1 MSQPNKKYKL
11 RNDDNNLT
19 ILKFKPNDI
28 DELKKW
34 VKEYCNGDRTKQ
46 PIGDW
51 DVSHITNM
59 SSLFQNCYDFNEPLD
74 QWNVSNVTTMD
85 GMFFNCKRFNQP
97 LNTWNVSN
105 VIDMEKMFSNCKNF
119 NQPLNRW
126 DVSNVT
132 TMFTMFNN
140 CYTFNQP
147 LNRWNVSNVII
158 MEQMFHN
165 CLNFNQPLNRWDVSN
180 VTNML
185 EMFHNCIEFN
195 QPLNLW
201 NVSNVTKMTGMF
213 KKCYTFN
220 QPLNTWNVSNVIDM
234 EEMFH
239 NCIEF
244 NQPLDRWN
252 VSNVIDM
259 SYMFYDCREFNQPL
273 NRWDVSNVKN
283 MDSIFYNCSNF
294 NQPLNTWNVSNVI
307 IMEQMFV
314 NCSNFNQPLDR
325 WNVSNVTNMSNMFS
339 NCIEF
344 NQPLNTWNVSNVT
357 NMSNM
362 FYNCKNFNQPL
373 NTWNVS
379 NVTNMSNMFSNCKN
393 FNQPLDTWN
402 VFQVINMNRMFYKC
416 ESFNQ
421 SLNTWKIN
429 KFITWENV
437 SDQPLILNSHPTISQ
452 LKLKDL
458 IFPDNK
464 EWNEISNYFE
474 SNNPWLIHIETFEDL
489 DYPIVTLPKG
499 MMLYT
504 YSTNKSKYNETFL
517 FNLHDKK
524 IDVKNSLKFFFP
536 IPYAIFNLTT
546 DYNTCNI
553 VTLSRDIRILALISP
568 SPIYRSYARQYK
580 YYQKKYLNSCKEPF
594 DHDLCIDFKLKQ
606 HLNIEGFIAIPIN
619 DSISHNSSW
628 NEQLCNEKNIP
639 IDFVSQLM
647 LKSCISNNPE
657 SDIGIEYE
665 GHTHKSVCLL
675 NSTYKTKI
683 TKIKKVFSVPEIV
696 LSPFSNQILTEV
708 DTDFRKL
715 LNIFK
720 SRDLNKQQTTFNYKK
735 LEIKLHK
742 QVKTYLDSI
751 ETNIVESN
759 QCTLFNLYLPECDI
773 VNFPFYR
780 SPKMYNELTRED
792 VNWLQSYQTQSNVI
806 AFNTVLYELFKMEDE
821 SMAGGNKKKLNK
833 TKKKINKTK
842 ILKTKTIKNKYKKK
856 GGDIINTK
864 NELLPLKTN
873 ELAPLKTNNL
883 LPLKTN
889 ELVPLKTNNLV
900 PLKTNELVPLKTN
913 NLVPLK
919 TNELNE
925 LNELN
930 ENLEKN
936 KKPTLIFELSNIG
949 IPILYWKKNNIN
961 I

>member
-11 RNDDNNLT
+11 RNIKNDDNNLT

-28 DELKKW
+28 DELKEW

-59 SSLFQNCYDFNEPLD
+59 SNLFKNCYDFNEPLD

-105 VIDMEKMFSNCKNF
+105 VIDMEEMFSNCKNF
-119 NQPLNRW
+119 NQPLNTW
-126 DVSNVT
+126 NVSNVT
-132 TMFTMFNN
+132 TMFAMFNH
-140 CYTFNQP
+140 CYIFNQP
-147 LNRWNVSNVII
+147 LNTWNVSNVII
-158 MEQMFHN
+158 MEQMFVK
-165 CLNFNQPLNRWDVSN
+165 CFRFNQPLNRWDVSN

-185 EMFHNCIEFN
+185 EMFHGCIEFN
-195 QPLNLW
+195 QPLNTW
-201 NVSNVTKMTGMF
+201 IVSNVTKMTGMF
-213 KKCYTFN
+213 NGCYEFN

-234 EEMFH
+234 EEMFK
-239 NCIEF
+239 NCRIF
-244 NQPLDRWN
+244 NQPLNTWN

-259 SYMFYDCREFNQPL
+259 KDMFNTCYEFNQPL
-273 NRWDVSNVKN
+273 NTWNVSNVKK

-294 NQPLNTWNVSNVI
+294 NQPLNTWIVSNVTT
-307 IMEQMFV
+307 MLEMFH
-314 NCSNFNQPLDR
+314 NCYEFNQPLNT
-325 WNVSNVTNMSNMFS
+325 WNVSNVTKMNGMFNGCINFNQPLNTWNVSNVIDMEEMFKKCR
-339 NCIEF
+339 NF

-373 NTWNVS
+373 
-379 NVTNMSNMFSNCKN
+379 
-393 FNQPLDTWN
+393 DTWN
-402 VFQVINMNRMFYKC
+402 VFQVINMNMMFYKC

-429 KFITWENV
+429 NFIKWENV

-474 SNNPWLIHIETFEDL
+474 SNNPWLIHIETFENL

-504 YSTNKSKYNETFL
+504 YSTNKSNKYNETFL
-517 FNLHDKK
+517 FNLHDQK

-594 DHDLCIDFKLKQ
+594 GHDLCIDFKLKQ
-606 HLNIEGFIAIPIN
+606 HLNIEGYIAIPIN

-657 SDIGIEYE
+657 TDIGIEYK

-735 LEIKLHK
+735 LGIKLHK

-780 SPKMYNELTRED
+780 SPKMYNELTWED

-833 TKKKINKTK
+833 TKKLKNKI
-842 ILKTKTIKNKYKKK
+842 KTKTIKNKYKKK
-856 GGDIINTK
+856 GGDIK

-873 ELAPLKTNNL
+873 T
-883 LPLKTN
+883 
-889 ELVPLKTNNLV
+889 LVPLKTNTLVPLKTNTLVPLKTNTLV
-900 PLKTNELVPLKTN
+900 PLKTNELKT
-913 NLVPLK
+913 
-919 TNELNE
+919 
-925 LNELN
+925 N

-936 KKPTLIFELSNIG
+936 KNPTLKFELSNIG
-949 IPILYWKKNNIN
+949 IPILYWKV
-961 I
+961 